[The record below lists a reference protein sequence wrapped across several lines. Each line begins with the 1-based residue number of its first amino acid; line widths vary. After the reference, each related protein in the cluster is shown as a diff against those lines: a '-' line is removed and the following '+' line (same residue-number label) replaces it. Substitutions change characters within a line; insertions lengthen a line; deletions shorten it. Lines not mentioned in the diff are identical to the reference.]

1 MLVWGSRTSSRQA
14 GQTVAVAAATTTAA
28 APEIEMAYSHIYTQV
43 KTVPVLVSD
52 QFWEVAAWGLAL
64 VVALVCYNRVVTTCA
79 HRAS

>member
-1 MLVWGSRTSSRQA
+1 
-14 GQTVAVAAATTTAA
+14 
-28 APEIEMAYSHIYTQV
+28 MAYSHIYTQV

-52 QFWEVAAWGLAL
+52 QFWEVAALGLAL